1 MYGFGGGY
9 GYGKKPKKFL
19 TQENVSAE
27 GDEKKN
33 SGEGFGGGGGI
44 VAKPKGVYEIS
55 NKCTKFIPANNT
67 SLLIAMAIAGFIIRG
82 LMQHRLTKK

>member
-33 SGEGFGGGGGI
+33 SGRFWRH
-44 VAKPKGVYEIS
+44 
-55 NKCTKFIPANNT
+55 C
-67 SLLIAMAIAGFIIRG
+67 SLYSAYCV
-82 LMQHRLTKK
+82 

>member
-33 SGEGFGGGGGI
+33 SGEDFGAI
-44 VAKPKGVYEIS
+44 VLYTVHIACNVMRENLSHIFSCAFGSDVLINVLHFIQPALGRQYS
-55 NKCTKFIPANNT
+55 N
-67 SLLIAMAIAGFIIRG
+67 
-82 LMQHRLTKK
+82 